1 MNAFDAAPVAI
12 RPMRREDVD
21 ALAAWDRHA
30 DPRFRVYDVGP
41 LTPQEADSLWRA
53 LSQPKRVR
61 RPFVAE
67 LDGRVVAQLVL
78 REIDTASGSAE
89 LGIMVD
95 PALIGRGLGRRILR
109 TFAGYCR
116 ATGFRRLTLEVAADN
131 ERALRAYRAAG
142 FVARGER
149 VGAPYPG
156 APPTRIIR
164 METELPPE
172 AFTEPTACPPR

>member
-1 MNAFDAAPVAI
+1 MNAFDACPVAI

-30 DPRFRVYDVGP
+30 DPRYRVYDVGP
-41 LTPQEADSLWRA
+41 LTPEEADALWRA
-53 LSQPKRVR
+53 LSQPRRVR

-67 LDGRVVAQLVL
+67 LEGRVVAQLVL
-78 REIDTASGSAE
+78 REVDSVAGSAE

-109 TFAGYCR
+109 SFAGYCKS
-116 ATGFRRLTLEVAADN
+116 TGFRRLTLEVASDN
-131 ERALRAYRAAG
+131 ERAMRAYRAAG

-149 VGAPYPG
+149 VGPPYPG
-156 APPTRIIR
+156 APPIRIIR
-164 METELPPE
+164 METELSPE
-172 AFTEPTACPPR
+172 ASSEPTACRPQ